1 MKRIIVSL
9 LFSTLFIASIV
20 AQGWEGTYIWNNPTK
35 KTNGGKM
42 SSLML
47 KVVEVEEEWFR
58 EIWLLEESG
67 EYRIFP
73 VVLPT
78 SESYSEWHKYGEKTS
93 EGESFRHNNKKINLT
108 PVNPGKWMVSSIEST
123 SEESLSSITVSAF
136 NMKIKVSSL
145 FSFSLDENGKEQL
158 TFALDTDKDFAKGL
172 FFTNPDQ
179 NGDGSFVLTK
189 IDE

>member
-9 LFSTLFIASIV
+9 LFSTLLIASIV
-20 AQGWEGTYIWNNPTK
+20 AQGWEGTYIWNNLTK

-47 KVVEVEEEWFR
+47 KVVEVEEEWLR

>member
-1 MKRIIVSL
+1 MKRILVSL
-9 LFSTLFIASIV
+9 LFSTLLIASIV

-42 SSLML
+42 SSIML
-47 KVVEVEEEWFR
+47 KVVEVEEEWLR

-108 PVNPGKWMVSSIEST
+108 PVNPGKWMVSFIEST
-123 SEESLSSITVSAF
+123 SEESFSSITVSAF

-145 FSFSLDENGKEQL
+145 FSFSLDEEGKEQL
-158 TFALDTDKDFAKGL
+158 TFWLDTDLAMANGM
-172 FFTNPDQ
+172 FFKNPEPES
-179 NGDGSFVLTK
+179 GGRFVLEK
-189 IDE
+189 QI

>member
-9 LFSTLFIASIV
+9 LFSTLLIASIV

-47 KVVEVEEEWFR
+47 KVVEVEEEWLR

-73 VVLPT
+73 VVLHT

-123 SEESLSSITVSAF
+123 SEDSFSSITVSAF

>member
-9 LFSTLFIASIV
+9 LFSTLLIASIV

-47 KVVEVEEEWFR
+47 KVIEVEEEWLR

-108 PVNPGKWMVSSIEST
+108 PVNPGKWMVSSIEYT
-123 SEESLSSITVSAF
+123 SEESFSSITVSAF

>member
-9 LFSTLFIASIV
+9 LFSTLLIASIV

-47 KVVEVEEEWFR
+47 KVVEVEEEWLR

-78 SESYSEWHKYGEKTS
+78 SEGYSEWHKYGEKTN

>member
-9 LFSTLFIASIV
+9 LFSTLLIASIV

-47 KVVEVEEEWFR
+47 KVVEVEEEWLR

-93 EGESFRHNNKKINLT
+93 EGESFRHNNKTINLT
-108 PVNPGKWMVSSIEST
+108 PVNPGKWMVSFIEST
-123 SEESLSSITVSAF
+123 
-136 NMKIKVSSL
+136 
-145 FSFSLDENGKEQL
+145 FSLDENGKEQL

>member
-9 LFSTLFIASIV
+9 LCSTLLIASIV

-47 KVVEVEEEWFR
+47 KVVEVEEEWLR

-108 PVNPGKWMVSSIEST
+108 PVNPGKWMVSFIEST
-123 SEESLSSITVSAF
+123 SEESFSSITVSAF

>member
-9 LFSTLFIASIV
+9 LFSTLLIASIV

-47 KVVEVEEEWFR
+47 KVVEVEEEWLR

-73 VVLPT
+73 VVPPT
-78 SESYSEWHKYGEKTS
+78 SEGYSEWHKYGEKTS

-108 PVNPGKWMVSSIEST
+108 PVNPGKWMVSFIEST
-123 SEESLSSITVSAF
+123 SEESFSSITVSAF